1 MDTKM
6 IARAVQEYGTPSY
19 VFDIDVFQNRI
30 QTIQEVLGPQ
40 IQLCYAMKANPF
52 LIQAAVDKDVRLEVC
67 SPGEFA
73 ICDRNQIPAEQLVLS
88 GVYKEQAEIEKILEK
103 YGAAG
108 IHTIESEHQFEMLAS
123 VAEKRGLKLCVLL
136 RLTSG
141 NQFGLDE
148 EVLKT
153 IVKNRA
159 DYPGVQI
166 LGVQYYSGTQKK
178 KAEILTREIA
188 RLDRLLL
195 ELKELYGYEAKELE
209 YGPGLYVPYF
219 VTEGD
224 ENNEELFQLREQ
236 LMQMQFD
243 GRITLEMGRYMA
255 ASCGTYL
262 TKVVDE
268 KENAGVHY
276 AIVDGGIHHLNY
288 FGQTMAM
295 KLPYFKQLNGENFEE
310 KADGVENLTTVCG
323 SLCTVSDVL
332 VKKMPLHGEIMGDV
346 LAFENT
352 GAYSV
357 TEGIYLFLSR
367 AFPKVIFATEENG
380 LELVRDTV
388 QSHCFNGI

>member
-52 LIQAAVDKDVRLEVC
+52 LIQAAVDKNVRLEVC

-178 KAEILTREIA
+178 KAEILTREIV

-236 LMQMQFD
+236 LMQLQFD

-332 VKKMPLHGEIMGDV
+332 VKKMPLYGEIMGDV

>member
-6 IARAVQEYGTPSY
+6 IAHAVQEYGTPSY

-52 LIQAAVDKDVRLEVC
+52 LIQATVDKSVRLEVC

-178 KAEILTREIA
+178 KAEILTREIV

-219 VTEGD
+219 VTEGG
-224 ENNEELFQLREQ
+224 ENNEELFQLKEQ

-310 KADGVENLTTVCG
+310 KVDGGENLTTVCG

-332 VKKMPLHGEIMGDV
+332 VKKMPLYGEIMGDV

>member
-178 KAEILTREIA
+178 KAEILTREIV

-332 VKKMPLHGEIMGDV
+332 VKKMPLYGEIMGDV

>member
-6 IARAVQEYGTPSY
+6 IAHAVQEYGTPSY

-103 YGAAG
+103 YGATG

>member
-178 KAEILTREIA
+178 RAEILTREIV

-219 VTEGD
+219 ATEGD

>member
-123 VAEKRGLKLCVLL
+123 AAEKRGLKLCVLL

-178 KAEILTREIA
+178 KAEILTREIV

-219 VTEGD
+219 VTEGG

>member
-88 GVYKEQAEIEKILEK
+88 GVYKEQEEIEKILEK

-123 VAEKRGLKLCVLL
+123 AAEKRGLKLCVLL

-178 KAEILTREIA
+178 KAEILTREIV
-188 RLDRLLL
+188 RLDRFLL

-346 LAFENT
+346 LAFENI

>member
-6 IARAVQEYGTPSY
+6 IAHAVQEYGTPSY

>member
-178 KAEILTREIA
+178 KAEILTREIV

-219 VTEGD
+219 VTEGG

-236 LMQMQFD
+236 LMQLQFD

>member
-52 LIQAAVDKDVRLEVC
+52 LIQAAVDKNVRLEVC

-178 KAEILTREIA
+178 KAEILTREIV

-332 VKKMPLHGEIMGDV
+332 VKKMPLYGEIMGDV